1 MNKKEQREEEKIK
14 EAVRKAIKE
23 AQENGFPIARFDVKT
38 MTPYFEYSDI
48 KEK

>member
-23 AQENGFPIARFDVKT
+23 AQEKGFPIARFDAKT
-38 MTPYFEYSDI
+38 KTPYFEYPDI
-48 KEK
+48 KGE